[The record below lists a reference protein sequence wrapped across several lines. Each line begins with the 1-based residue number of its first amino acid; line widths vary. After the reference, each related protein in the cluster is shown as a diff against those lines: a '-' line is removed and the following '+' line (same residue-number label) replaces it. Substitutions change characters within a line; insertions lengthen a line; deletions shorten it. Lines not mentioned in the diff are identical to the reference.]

1 MKTKKNE
8 SGVVFVEAAVVF
20 PVMLLVIFL
29 MIYAG
34 NAYFQK
40 ARVEAIVT
48 EIAIDGAAYCA
59 DPMIRNVN
67 EGEEGATFGGISVS
81 SLNVYPYRAFDS
93 NGTGDTVGA
102 MQTELEERIEGL
114 GTGYFSGMKP
124 QVKSASAKYKNGFF
138 YSTFEVDVEYKI
150 VFPIRMLGQKEN
162 LHITMYS
169 HAAMPVSDTTELI
182 RNVNM
187 VEDYLEQFGIT
198 ERFEEFKTKL
208 SNAISSVGDWKKK

>member
-29 MIYAG
+29 MIFAG

-59 DPMIRNVN
+59 DPMVRTA
-67 EGEEGATFGGISVS
+67 EKGKLGDISVS
-81 SLNVYPYRAFDS
+81 SLNVYPYRAF
-93 NGTGDTVGA
+93 NGKGTGDTVGA
-102 MQTELEERIEGL
+102 MQTELEDRIKGL
-114 GTGYFSGMKP
+114 GVGYFAGMKP
-124 QVKSASAKYKNGFF
+124 QVKSVSAKYNYGFL

-162 LHITMYS
+162 ASMTMYS
-169 HAAMPVSDTTELI
+169 HASMPVSDTTELI
-182 RNVNM
+182 RNVTM

-198 ERFEEFKTKL
+198 ERFEEFKTNL
-208 SNAISSVGDWKKK
+208 SETMNQVTFWKK

>member
-1 MKTKKNE
+1 MMKTRKNE

-20 PVMLLVIFL
+20 PVMFLVIFL

-40 ARVEAIVT
+40 ARVEALVT

-59 DPMIRNVN
+59 DPMVRNA
-67 EGEEGATFGGISVS
+67 EAGSIPDVS
-81 SLNVYPYRAFDS
+81 SIDVYPYRAFDPS
-93 NGTGDTVGA
+93 GVGDTVGLL
-102 MQTELEERIEGL
+102 QTELEERIEGL
-114 GTGYFSGMKP
+114 GDGYFAGMKP
-124 QVKSASAKYKNGFF
+124 DVRSVSAKYHNGFI

-150 VFPIRMLGQKEN
+150 VFPIRMLGETEN
-162 LHITMYS
+162 VSLTMSS
-169 HAAMPVSDTTELI
+169 HASMPVSDTTDLI

-198 ERFEEFKTKL
+198 EKIAEFKQK
-208 SNAISSVGDWKKK
+208 ISDAVSKATEWMR